1 METGAQY
8 AGDFEVTE
16 LRMTLSDGNAVL
28 NMDKDFILVEINIF
42 ESLFSHSITG
52 SIIVADTREII
63 SKGAFM
69 GQETLTLKIQTPSP
83 DFRKNVYPDDETTKL
98 IDFTDAPLKIHK
110 IPVRSS
116 ISSGTQLYELQFISD
131 HAFVNATKRVSK
143 SYVQN
148 KSNIGEM
155 VKDLLLNELKV
166 PSKLLQNPN
175 GVSNI
180 EETLGSRSLLV
191 QNANPLAFIT
201 RLTKEAISKKN
212 NSSEYVFY
220 ANKNGIHFKTL
231 QSLFDREPRG
241 LFHSGDVGF
250 DVRDTDFDNDS
261 GKIVQNFRRIL
272 NFELLQE
279 HDLLLNTHGGMIG
292 GKVVEHNLY
301 RKKLETKTFDYF
313 DDKDYNKR
321 QRVNN
326 ERVYNKDAVGASSD
340 EITNT
345 NISVIS
351 NSKNKTEQDMW
362 FELKKTPSQRKLTIL
377 RRQSKFLELSK
388 GISIKMETHGYTAL
402 TVGDMVFVNLQS
414 IGGDDSDPAVNKL
427 FSGEYL
433 VKTLRH
439 KFSYPTKTHTMG
451 MVVVK
456 DGLPFPAEP
465 DTTAFI

>member
-1 METGAQY
+1 MESGAQF
-8 AGDFEVTE
+8 AGDFEITE
-16 LRMTLSDGNAVL
+16 LQMTLSSGEVVL
-28 NMDKDFILVEINIF
+28 NLDKDFILVEINIF

-52 SIIVADTREII
+52 SIILADTREVI

-69 GQETLTLKIQTPSP
+69 GQETLTLKIETPSP
-83 DFRKNVYPDDETTKL
+83 DFKKPFDDGTTKF

-110 IPVRSS
+110 IPTRSG
-116 ISSGTQLYELQFISD
+116 ISSGTQLFELQFISD
-131 HAFVNATKRVSK
+131 HAFVNATKRISK
-143 SYVQN
+143 SYVKS

-155 VKDLLLNELKV
+155 VKDLLLSELKV
-166 PSKLLQNPN
+166 PSKL
-175 GVSNI
+175 VSKNI
-180 EETLGSRSLLV
+180 EGTKGSRSLLV

-201 RLTKEAISKKN
+201 RLTKEAISEVN
-212 NSSEYVFY
+212 GSSEYVFY

-231 QSLFDREPRG
+231 QSLFEKEPRG
-241 LFHSGDVGF
+241 LFHTGDVGF
-250 DVRDTDFDNDS
+250 DIRDTSFDKDS
-261 GKIVQNFRRIL
+261 GKITQNFRRIL
-272 NFELLQE
+272 DFELLQE

-313 DDKDYNKR
+313 DDKDYDKGS
-321 QRVNN
+321 RVNG
-326 ERVYNKDAVGASSD
+326 ERIYNVDAIGASSD

-402 TVGDMVFVNLQS
+402 TVGDMIFVNLQS

-465 DTTAFI
+465 DTTAFKI